1 MLKWVKIGRT
11 VSPEATVNIYAALG
25 TQLTIESRKK
35 RIPHANGVGYWEK
48 TFFYVLENGKELK
61 MLYSLADAK
70 DYAEKETT
78 K

>member
-1 MLKWVKIGRT
+1 MLKWAKIGRT
-11 VSPEATVNIYAALG
+11 VSPEATVNIYAAQD
-25 TQLTIESRKK
+25 TQLTIESRKE